1 MQVLPAIRRKTH
13 HRKRSKHVSFKPV
26 LVLVSISFALSIYA
40 HADEFEPWFL
50 KIESRDILL
59 KESIA
64 RSIYSENRKP
74 ADFSTSTPLNAIALY
89 HRYFS
94 RSNCQFYPSCSR
106 YGYKSISKYGFIKG
120 TILESER
127 LVRCNSKARAYGYEQ
142 VGQFLYDPPR
152 DFWHYRY
159 EDKKTYSAAE
169 FIAARLMAEEEVSP
183 QRQDT
188 SGELYFQLFDDVVAD
203 GRLKFA
209 FYLYNERDLY
219 RAVTE
224 FKHYMVEN
232 PDSDSVPAVYF
243 MLAFCY
249 LHAERYDEALR
260 YFKWAKAKSRQ
271 DELQALAQY
280 MQGVTQYLSGAY
292 KSAIQTADNIVRD
305 GKSSRDLVEKAH
317 LFASL
322 CYLRNNDIPGA
333 LRKLQMVASSSKNPE
348 IEKFAGEAIA
358 IIKEDMDERKRSP
371 AISMVM
377 STILPGSGQI
387 YSGRYRDGITSLV
400 LNGVFTAIAVDS
412 YRQRNWGGGLI
423 VAYFGLSFYAGNIY
437 GAKASAHRH
446 NEQIMDRMIQQTEQ
460 TLSTQKLSTDVRTRN
475 DGVYICWDMIR

>member
-1 MQVLPAIRRKTH
+1 MSLKA
-13 HRKRSKHVSFKPV
+13 V
-26 LVLVSISFALSIYA
+26 LVLVSISFALSICA

-64 RSIYSENRKP
+64 QSVYLENRKP

-94 RSNCQFYPSCSR
+94 RSSCQFYPSCSR
-106 YGYKSISKYGFIKG
+106 YGYKSISKHGLIKG

-127 LVRCNSKARAYGYEQ
+127 LIRCNPKAHTYGYGQ

-152 DFWHYRY
+152 EFWRYRY

-249 LHAERYDEALR
+249 LHADRYDEALK

-292 KSAIQTADNIVRD
+292 KSAIQTADNIVKD
-305 GKSSRDLVEKAH
+305 GKSSRDLVEKTH
-317 LFASL
+317 LLASL
-322 CYLRNNDIPGA
+322 CYLKNNDIPGA
-333 LRKLQMVASSSKNPE
+333 LRKLQMVTSSSKNPE
-348 IEKFAGEAIA
+348 IEKSASEAVA
-358 IIKEDMDERKRSP
+358 IIEEDMDKGKRSP

-377 STILPGSGQI
+377 STILPGSGQM
-387 YSGRYRDGITSLV
+387 YSGRYRDGITSLL

-423 VAYFGLSFYAGNIY
+423 VAYFGLSFYTGNIY

-446 NEQIMDRMIQQTEQ
+446 NEQITDGIIEQTEQ
-460 TLSTQKLSTDVRTRN
+460 TLSAQKLSMDVRTRK
-475 DGVYICWDMIR
+475 DGVYVCWALME